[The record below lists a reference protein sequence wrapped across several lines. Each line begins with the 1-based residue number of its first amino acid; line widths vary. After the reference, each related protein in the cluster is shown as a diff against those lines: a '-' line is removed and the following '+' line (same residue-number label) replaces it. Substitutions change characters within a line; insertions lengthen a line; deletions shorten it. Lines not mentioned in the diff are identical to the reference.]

1 MEMNEAFVGSKQL
14 IHCYKHDG
22 KPHRSWSHTVILE
35 ETDQHFISINNRTMV
50 TESDGRT
57 WFTREPAICYFPKD
71 KWFNVICMIR
81 KNGVFYYCNIASP
94 TLYDGEALKYIDY
107 DLDLKVFPDY
117 HYKVLDEAE
126 YASHKKLYGYSDE
139 LDHIFREE
147 LDILIE
153 MTENMEGPFRPGFA
167 EKWYDAYLK
176 SEKEKV

>member
-1 MEMNEAFVGSKQL
+1 
-14 IHCYKHDG
+14 
-22 KPHRSWSHTVILE
+22 
-35 ETDQHFISINNRTMV
+35 
-50 TESDGRT
+50 
-57 WFTREPAICYFPKD
+57 
-71 KWFNVICMIR
+71 
-81 KNGVFYYCNIASP
+81 
-94 TLYDGEALKYIDY
+94 
-107 DLDLKVFPDY
+107 VFPDY

-139 LDHIFREE
+139 LDHIFREQ